1 MIIPMS
7 LFSKS
12 FVFMFSVLRTFIN
25 AKPVFKLN
33 SSDLKSVFE
42 KLRFG
47 DGSLWTVETEL
58 RFHIS
63 QAQFGLAL

>member
-1 MIIPMS
+1 
-7 LFSKS
+7 
-12 FVFMFSVLRTFIN
+12 MFSVLRTFIN
-25 AKPVFKLN
+25 AKPVFLN

-47 DGSLWTVETEL
+47 DGSLWTVGLTVVTEQ

-63 QAQFGLAL
+63 QAQCGLGL

>member
-25 AKPVFKLN
+25 AKPVFLN
-33 SSDLKSVFE
+33 SSDLKNVFE